1 MNIYNKIR
9 AAAFALILLAATS
22 NTVLDAA
29 ATCNKY
35 TGGAEAVTALIRGPL
50 VYMSQKAKLAALQ
63 NADQDSKKV
72 LVYGMIADLA
82 RLANDALALANTTQK
97 YGTHF
102 GYSASCSETAASTLW
117 LEEDIRSLWLN
128 GKKFFAKEKDQDQ
141 IDPADSVLEAL
152 ENDQEIQ
159 DTNPIEEQKLTEF
172 QTKLILYYLPALE
185 GVAATFRCADSNA
198 AAWECYNFR
207 IINHL
212 CSVAISSIRSLSD
225 LIEAKSGSKEKI
237 WARTKMAIT
246 ALCLILDIVG
256 HWYCNE
262 NPAAPHVEHPAPA
275 PHVEHPADI
284 PVTVVAAGPEPVHT
298 PPAAAIVVEPAPAP
312 HVDTPPAVAEVK
324 VETPAPA
331 PHVEHPADAPVTVV
345 AAGPAPA
352 PHVDTPPAVAE
363 VKVET
368 PAPAPHVKHPAD
380 APVTVVAAGPE
391 PVHTPPAAAAIVVEQ
406 PNVVTAALD
415 KLLHPFE
422 NFEEK
427 AARVKKEAEEKAA
440 KARIKE
446 AEEKAARAKK
456 QAAREEKEAARE
468 EKEAADKA
476 AKAKKEADDK
486 AGVLNHSRSDPRFQH
501 WSVV

>member
-298 PPAAAIVVEPAPAP
+298 PPAAA
-312 HVDTPPAVAEVK
+312 
-324 VETPAPA
+324 
-331 PHVEHPADAPVTVV
+331 
-345 AAGPAPA
+345 
-352 PHVDTPPAVAE
+352 
-363 VKVET
+363 
-368 PAPAPHVKHPAD
+368 
-380 APVTVVAAGPE
+380 
-391 PVHTPPAAAAIVVEQ
+391 AIVVEQ